1 MAVAASAV
9 LRQPDPGRLS
19 LVPALEVDAV
29 SRCFG
34 DVRALDGVSLVVRP
48 AEIHALLGP
57 NGAGKTTL
65 LRILTGLV
73 TPAGGRVAVL
83 GASVG
88 AHQGARRDDI
98 GFVPSGDRS
107 FYQRL
112 SGEENL
118 LFFARLHGLRKRDA
132 RVRAREALAQ
142 VGLEEVAGRPVAGY
156 SHGMQKRLSVARA
169 LLGSPSVLL
178 VDEATH
184 DLDPVNAA
192 RVRDL
197 VARLAGQGAAVL
209 WATQRIEEIRG
220 FADRA
225 TLLVDGRVRFTGA
238 VSALLAQAETRRY
251 VLRIG
256 GRRPLSE
263 LQELLGPAARLTAL
277 ADAGHVAVELRGGA
291 VLGDVVSMLAAAGA
305 RVHDCR
311 RERAEAED
319 AFLALTARAGG
330 GAR

>member
-9 LRQPDPGRLS
+9 VRRPDPGGLS
-19 LVPALEVDAV
+19 LVPALVVESAT
-29 SRCFG
+29 RTFG
-34 DVRALDGVSLVVRP
+34 DVRALDGVSLEVLP
-48 AEIHALLGP
+48 GQIHALLGP

-65 LRILTGLV
+65 LRLLTGLV
-73 TPAGGRVAVL
+73 TPTGGHVTVL

-88 AHQGARRDDI
+88 ARHRRDDV

-107 FYQRL
+107 FYERL

-118 LFFARLHGLRKRDA
+118 LFFARLHGLGKRAA
-132 RVRAREALAQ
+132 RARAREVLEQ
-142 VGLEEVAGRPVAGY
+142 VGLGDAAGRPVATY

-169 LLGSPSVLL
+169 LLGSPPVLL

-192 RVRDL
+192 RVREL
-197 VARLAGQGAAVL
+197 VSRLAEQGSAVL

-225 TLLVDGRVRFTGA
+225 TLLVEGRVRFAGA
-238 VSALLAQAETRRY
+238 VAALLAQADSRRY
-251 VLRIG
+251 VLRLG
-256 GRRPLSE
+256 GSRRLAD
-263 LQELLGPAARLTAL
+263 LQEVLGPTARLTAL
-277 ADAGHVAVELRGGA
+277 AESGHVGLELRDGT

-319 AFLALTARAGG
+319 AFLTLSSHAGG
-330 GAR
+330 PAR

>member
-1 MAVAASAV
+1 MAVAASV
-9 LRQPDPGRLS
+9 RPYQGPRGLS
-19 LVPALEVDAV
+19 LVPALVVESAT
-29 SRCFG
+29 RTFG
-34 DVRALDGVSLVVRP
+34 DVRALDGVSLEVRP
-48 AEIHALLGP
+48 GEIHALLGP

-65 LRILTGLV
+65 LRLLTGLV
-73 TPAGGRVAVL
+73 TPTTGHVAVL

-88 AHQGARRDDI
+88 PRQRAHRDGV

-107 FYQRL
+107 FYERL

-118 LFFARLHGLRKRDA
+118 LFFARLHGLNKRA
-132 RVRAREALAQ
+132 SRARAREALAQ
-142 VGLEEVAGRPVAGY
+142 VGLADAARRPVATY

-169 LLGSPSVLL
+169 LLGSPAVLL

-197 VARLAGQGAAVL
+197 VSRLAEQGSAVL

-225 TLLVDGRVRFTGA
+225 TLLVEGRVRFAGA
-238 VSALLAQAETRRY
+238 VAALLAQADSRRY
-251 VLRIG
+251 VLRLG
-256 GRRPLSE
+256 GSRRLSE
-263 LQELLGPAARLTAL
+263 LQEVLGPTARLEAL
-277 ADAGHVAVELRGGA
+277 AEQGHIALELRAGA
-291 VLGDVVSMLAAAGA
+291 VLGDAVSMLAAAGA

-319 AFLALTARAGG
+319 AFLALSARAGRAAG
-330 GAR
+330 

>member
-1 MAVAASAV
+1 MAVAASA
-9 LRQPDPGRLS
+9 RPYPGPRGLT
-19 LVPALEVDAV
+19 LVPALVVESAT
-29 SRCFG
+29 RTFG
-34 DVRALDGVSLVVRP
+34 DVQALDGVSLEVLP
-48 AEIHALLGP
+48 GEIHALLGP

-65 LRILTGLV
+65 LRLLTGLV
-73 TPAGGRVAVL
+73 TPTGGRVAVL
-83 GASVG
+83 GANV
-88 AHQGARRDDI
+88 GARRRRDGV

-107 FYQRL
+107 FYERL

-118 LFFARLHGLRKRDA
+118 LFFARLHGLGKRAA
-132 RVRAREALAQ
+132 RARAREVLGQ
-142 VGLEEVAGRPVAGY
+142 VGLADAATRPVAAY

-169 LLGSPSVLL
+169 LLGSPAVLL

-192 RVRDL
+192 RVREL
-197 VARLAGQGAAVL
+197 VSRLAEQGSAVL

-225 TLLVDGRVRFTGA
+225 TLLVEGRVRFAGA
-238 VSALLAQAETRRY
+238 VVALLAQADSRRY
-251 VLRIG
+251 VLRLG
-256 GRRPLSE
+256 GSRRLAD
-263 LQELLGPAARLTAL
+263 LQEVLGPTARLTAL
-277 ADAGHVAVELRGGA
+277 PEPGHVALELRDRT

-319 AFLALTARAGG
+319 AFLALSSSAGG
-330 GAR
+330 VAR

>member
-9 LRQPDPGRLS
+9 ARHPDPGGLS
-19 LVPALEVDAV
+19 LVPALVVESATR
-29 SRCFG
+29 SFG
-34 DVRALDGVSLVVRP
+34 DVRALDGVSLEVCPGEV
-48 AEIHALLGP
+48 HALLGP

-65 LRILTGLV
+65 LRLLTGLV
-73 TPAGGRVAVL
+73 TPTGGRVAVL
-83 GASVG
+83 GANVG
-88 AHQGARRDDI
+88 ARHRRD
-98 GFVPSGDRS
+98 GVGYVPSGDRS
-107 FYQRL
+107 FYERL

-118 LFFARLHGLRKRDA
+118 LFFGRLHGLGKRAA
-132 RVRAREALAQ
+132 RARARELLGQ
-142 VGLEEVAGRPVAGY
+142 VGLADAAARPVAAY

-169 LLGSPSVLL
+169 LLGSPAVLL

-192 RVRDL
+192 RVRGL
-197 VARLAGQGAAVL
+197 VSRLADQGSGVL

-225 TLLVDGRVRFTGA
+225 TLLVDGRVRFAGA
-238 VSALLAQAETRRY
+238 VAALLAQAESRRY
-251 VLRIG
+251 VLRLG
-256 GRRPLSE
+256 GNRRLSE
-263 LQELLGPAARLTAL
+263 LQEVLGPAARLAAL
-277 ADAGHVAVELRGGA
+277 AETGHVALELRDGA

-319 AFLALTARAGG
+319 AFLALSSRAGG
-330 GAR
+330 AAG

>member
-1 MAVAASAV
+1 M
-9 LRQPDPGRLS
+9 
-19 LVPALEVDAV
+19 PALVVESVT
-29 SRCFG
+29 RTFG
-34 DVRALDGVSLVVRP
+34 DVQALDGVSLEVQSG
-48 AEIHALLGP
+48 EIHALLGP

-65 LRILTGLV
+65 LRLLTGLV
-73 TPAGGRVAVL
+73 TPTAGHVGVL
-83 GASVG
+83 GATVG
-88 AHQGARRDDI
+88 ARQRRDGV

-107 FYQRL
+107 FYERL

-118 LFFARLHGLRKRDA
+118 LFFARLHGLGKRDA
-132 RVRAREALAQ
+132 RARAREVLGQ
-142 VGLEEVAGRPVAGY
+142 VGLADAAGRPVAAY

-192 RVRDL
+192 RVREL
-197 VARLAGQGAAVL
+197 VSRLAEQGSAVL

-225 TLLVDGRVRFTGA
+225 TLLVEGRVRFAGA
-238 VSALLAQAETRRY
+238 VAALLAQADSRRY
-251 VLRIG
+251 VLRLG
-256 GRRPLSE
+256 GSRRLAD
-263 LQELLGPAARLTAL
+263 LQEVLGPTARLTAL
-277 ADAGHVAVELRGGA
+277 PEHGHVALELRDRT

-319 AFLALTARAGG
+319 AFLALSSRAGG
-330 GAR
+330 AAR